1 MTYLNF
7 SIRYNNLLVDA
18 LIAALS
24 VAAVSVLF
32 EMKKENFL
40 GSTVVVTLILNFL
53 VMVKASALFFVICI
67 ILAYFVIGIK

>member
-1 MTYLNF
+1 LLPNALIFAGIGVMTYLNF

-40 GSTVVVTLILNFL
+40 GSTVVVTLI
-53 VMVKASALFFVICI
+53 
-67 ILAYFVIGIK
+67 